1 MSEPLAEDLEETVRR
16 ADPDRWLA
24 ARFIADVETRA
35 DVTAL
40 YAFDHVLARVP
51 VMVSE
56 PLMGEIR
63 LTWWREAL
71 DEIYAGGAV
80 RSHPVA
86 LALAEAVRRRGLD
99 RAPLDE
105 MIEARLGDLDASP
118 FADEAEAAAYAD
130 MTAGALMQA
139 AAQALGAAAGLEPVR
154 MAGRAYGLSLIA
166 HRRAIGG
173 RTRLG
178 DGVTPERVR
187 MLVREALDG
196 ARSGLKTLPL
206 PAFPAVAYACLARR
220 YARGAHMT
228 MLEKQLRLVWA
239 TASGGV

>member
-24 ARFIADVETRA
+24 GRFIADADARA

-71 DEIYAGGAV
+71 DEIYAGASV

-86 LALAEAVRRRGLD
+86 LALAQAVRRHGLD
-99 RAPLDE
+99 RAPLDDL
-105 MIEARLGDLDASP
+105 IEARLGDLDAAP
-118 FADEAEAAAYAD
+118 FTDEAEAVAYAD

-139 AAQALGAAAGLEPVR
+139 AAQSLGAAANFGPAKL
-154 MAGRAYGLSLIA
+154 AGRAYGLSLLA

-178 DGVTPERVR
+178 EAVTPERVR
-187 MLVREALDG
+187 ALVSEALAG
-196 ARSGLKTLPL
+196 ARGGLKALPL
-206 PAFPAVAYACLARR
+206 
-220 YARGAHMT
+220 AHMT
-228 MLEKQLRLVWA
+228 VLEKQLRLVWA
-239 TASGGV
+239 AASGNV